1 MRYQDRNRCRN
12 LHLAHIR
19 MWAGDYTLSGLVG
32 FELRCKTVG
41 VFGTGAIGSAA
52 ARIFCVSAAGPAHA
66 NMLCSTSVVP
76 SQLIAYLSACPGN
89 SPCQD
94 VQALLSLQPNPLLQ
108 AVAAVSY
115 HLEAVPCLKYGVI
128 CDQSGSTNRA
138 QGNPGGSALDGERFP
153 CA

>member
-66 NMLCSTSVVP
+66 NLLCSTSVVP

-89 SPCQD
+89 SLAKTCRRCSACSPILCCK
-94 VQALLSLQPNPLLQ
+94 LSLRYLTTSKRSP
-108 AVAAVSY
+108 A
-115 HLEAVPCLKYGVI
+115 
-128 CDQSGSTNRA
+128 
-138 QGNPGGSALDGERFP
+138 
-153 CA
+153 